1 MITPRFFCTQTADS
15 VVVSIYCPSVRAA
28 EVEIHVDETLLSV
41 HIAPY
46 FLRVNF
52 PGNVV
57 EDDDSSAV
65 YDPSTGYLTVTLTK
79 ESKGVDFPDL
89 DLLAKLLAP
98 KPVSKDAPRGPLI
111 EVIASHD
118 AGGDADAESERNADA
133 DGDAADAAE
142 QDLVDRA
149 QGLSLDDANLT
160 PEQREILQA
169 AANDWQLPQ
178 KVPEDLP
185 PLQTSVQK
193 RYGFL
198 DAYTGYFRHVG
209 DSENEVNEL
218 GVDAETM
225 SLEERRKRR
234 IQHEELKW
242 DEEYYMA
249 DFVEDEYIN
258 ELLHWTHPILAS
270 PEVEPFTEAENLAML
285 RLPRKEYLATP
296 EQTHSLYLTL
306 ATLLFSYTYD
316 ARTTQQDPT
325 PESAW
330 TICTLTPAFSA
341 LDPPP
346 YPSPSPSPSADLAT
360 TFAASYRR
368 ALAFPLHRSW
378 ALTEACRTDVAGVL
392 QRGTRAVVRCL
403 LALRAILDA
412 HDVYYVYSRVWMD
425 DFCAWA
431 AACASEERLKA
442 LGKAVGELKM
452 EKRMTGWDLEELEEA
467 VRAADS
473 DRASDSDDES
483 EDEVERMMPAVLS

>member
-1 MITPRFFCTQTADS
+1 MITPRFSCTQTADS

-79 ESKGVDFPDL
+79 ETKGADFPDL

-98 KPVSKDAPRGPLI
+98 KPVSKNAPRGPMI
-111 EVIASHD
+111 EVIASHEAD
-118 AGGDADAESERNADA
+118 EDEDAEPEPKPDADA

-149 QGLSLDDANLT
+149 QGLSLDDAHLT
-160 PEQREILQA
+160 PEQREILEA

-178 KVPEDLP
+178 KAPEEDLLS
-185 PLQTSVQK
+185 LQTSVQK

-218 GVDAETM
+218 GVDAETL

-249 DFVEDEYIN
+249 DFAEDEYIN
-258 ELLHWTHPILAS
+258 ELLHWTHPLLAS
-270 PEVEPFTEAENLAML
+270 IEVEPFTEAENLAML
-285 RLPRKEYLATP
+285 RLPRKECTRPPAPSSLSPFHPLTLTLEIADLATP
-296 EQTHSLYLTL
+296 EQAHSLYLTL
-306 ATLLFSYTYD
+306 VTLLFS
-316 ARTTQQDPT
+316 
-325 PESAW
+325 
-330 TICTLTPAFSA
+330 
-341 LDPPP
+341 
-346 YPSPSPSPSADLAT
+346 
-360 TFAASYRR
+360 
-368 ALAFPLHRSW
+368 
-378 ALTEACRTDVAGVL
+378 
-392 QRGTRAVVRCL
+392 
-403 LALRAILDA
+403 
-412 HDVYYVYSRVWMD
+412 
-425 DFCAWA
+425 
-431 AACASEERLKA
+431 
-442 LGKAVGELKM
+442 
-452 EKRMTGWDLEELEEA
+452 
-467 VRAADS
+467 
-473 DRASDSDDES
+473 
-483 EDEVERMMPAVLS
+483 